1 MAVQSDT
8 EAVVLRVRPW
18 GEGGHLVDVF
28 TPDSGILTLVKRG
41 GRMAN
46 QGVRLP
52 AIVYPLA
59 WLRVNYSARRGE
71 ATIAT
76 LVDAEPVK
84 SYSRLVQNPARV
96 AVALYVA
103 DLLLALGG
111 TLIAASE
118 LFDFTT
124 TLAQRLDDEEAKI
137 ALLPLAFTV
146 QTAGYLGYRPS
157 GEYGEEMPY
166 FDLEEGCFCPV
177 RPRGERGLDAE
188 EAAALCR
195 VLQGGIDTPAA
206 AVHKQ
211 LRPRLLRRAIQ
222 YLRVHTG
229 LPLEL
234 KSLGVLEQMFG

>member
-1 MAVQSDT
+1 MAVQSYT

-59 WLRVNYSARRGE
+59 WLRVNYSVRRGE

-103 DLLLALGG
+103 DLLLA
-111 TLIAASE
+111 ASE

-124 TLAQRLDDEEAKI
+124 TFAQRLDDDEAKI
-137 ALLPLAFTV
+137 ALLPIAYTV

-157 GEYGEEMPY
+157 GEYGEDTPY
-166 FDLEEGCFCPV
+166 FDLEEGCFCPA
-177 RPRGERGLDAE
+177 RPIGERGLDVE
-188 EAAALCR
+188 EAAALCS

-206 AVHKQ
+206 AVPKQ